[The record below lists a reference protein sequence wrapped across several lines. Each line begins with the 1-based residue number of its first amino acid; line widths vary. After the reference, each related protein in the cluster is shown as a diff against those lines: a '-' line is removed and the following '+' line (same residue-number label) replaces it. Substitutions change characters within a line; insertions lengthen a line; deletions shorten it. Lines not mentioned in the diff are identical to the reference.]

1 MDFKRCS
8 AVISGGGGGLG
19 GATATRL
26 VELGAGV
33 VIFDHD
39 GEKAKEQAWDLGSR
53 AIAIQG
59 DQNNDN
65 DVLTAISAAQ
75 KLGVFSIAVNA
86 AGARIPAPNMATA
99 DGIPHDMETFHQMID
114 NHLTGPFNVSR
125 LSAAS
130 FAKNDPDE
138 DGQRGI
144 IINTSSTAAYEG
156 QIKQVAYSAAKAAIA
171 GMTLAMARDLS
182 IIGVRACAIA
192 PGPIWTPR
200 LARATNKL
208 KQELVSNI
216 AFPKRFGHAWE
227 YASLVEMILRTPFL
241 NGQVIRLD
249 GALTT
254 PLTEMAARC
263 R

>member
-8 AVISGGGGGLG
+8 AVINGGGGGLG
-19 GATATRL
+19 GATARRL

-33 VIFDHD
+33 VLFDVD
-39 GEKAKEQAWDLGSR
+39 TEKAEELARELGAR
-53 AIAIQG
+53 AVALQG
-59 DQNNDN
+59 DQNNDG
-65 DVLTAISAAQ
+65 DVLAAIAAAQ
-75 KLGVFSIAVNA
+75 KLGVFSITVNA
-86 AGARIPAPNMATA
+86 AGAKIPAPNMATSA
-99 DGIPHDMETFHQMID
+99 GIPHDMETFHRMIA

-130 FAKNDPDE
+130 FAHNTPDE
-138 DGQRGI
+138 DGQRGV

-156 QIKQVAYSAAKAAIA
+156 QIKQVAYSAAKAGIA

-182 IIGVRACAIA
+182 AIGVRACAIA

-200 LARATNKL
+200 LARATEKL
-208 KQELVSNI
+208 KQELISNV

-249 GALTT
+249 GAIST
-254 PLTEMAARC
+254 PLTEMSATR
-263 R
+263 